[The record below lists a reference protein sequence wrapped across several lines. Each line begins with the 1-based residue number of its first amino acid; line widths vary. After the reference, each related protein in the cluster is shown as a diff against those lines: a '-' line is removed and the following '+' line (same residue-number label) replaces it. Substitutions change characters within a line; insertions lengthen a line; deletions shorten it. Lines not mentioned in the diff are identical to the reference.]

1 MSHIVSK
8 ATTGFVV
15 LAAASQ
21 LSCGMMGGGALGR
34 AACPALGPNV
44 SALDVSYDANATV
57 NAKVQ
62 AFVQAAKDMDAIS
75 AQIEMKAAQACQR
88 MGMDLGL
95 SPAQMQ
101 PRKGPGGA
109 AAGACEPLAMQID
122 AILRQGIQIHATVT
136 PPQCQAN
143 AQAHAH
149 CAGRCDVNRD
159 AECKASCEA
168 HAEVHASCQPATV
181 QVQASHGAQ
190 QAAALI
196 ATLQANLP
204 LLIEAQITLGQRLI
218 NNAQIVAQVGA
229 NLPKIVGKAGAQAL
243 ACIGAAADIAASA
256 SVRIN
261 VSVKASASVSGR
273 AGAG

>member
-1 MSHIVSK
+1 MFDQAAKIIVIM
-8 ATTGFVV
+8 
-15 LAAASQ
+15 LAAC
-21 LSCGMMGGGALGR
+21 LVSCGMIGGGTLGR
-34 AACPALGPNV
+34 AACPALRPNI
-44 SALDVSYDANATV
+44 SALDVGFDANATV

-62 AFVQAAKDMDAIS
+62 VFVQAAKDMDAIS

-109 AAGACEPLAMQID
+109 AAGACEPLAMHID
-122 AILRQGIQIHATVT
+122 AILRQGIRVTATVQ
-136 PPQCQAN
+136 PPRCQAN
-143 AQAHAH
+143 AQAQAH

-159 AECKASCEA
+159 AECRASCEA
-168 HAEVHASCQPATV
+168 HAEVHASCQPAV
-181 QVQASHGAQ
+181 VHVQASQGAQ
-190 QAAALI
+190 QAAALV

-204 LLIEAQITLGQRLI
+204 QLIEAQITLGQRLVHH
-218 NNAQIVAQVGA
+218 AQVIAQVGA

-261 VSVKASASVSGR
+261 VSVKASASVSAR

>member
-1 MSHIVSK
+1 M
-8 ATTGFVV
+8 
-15 LAAASQ
+15 
-21 LSCGMMGGGALGR
+21 
-34 AACPALGPNV
+34 
-44 SALDVSYDANATV
+44 V

-62 AFVQAAKDMDAIS
+62 AFVQAAKDMDAVS
-75 AQIEMKAAQACQR
+75 AQIEMKAAQACRR
-88 MGMDLGL
+88 MGLDLGL

-136 PPQCQAN
+136 PPSCQAN

-168 HAEVHASCQPATV
+168 HAEVHASCQPAVV
-181 QVQASHGAQ
+181 QVQTSHNTQ
-190 QAAALI
+190 QAAALL
-196 ATLQANLP
+196 ATMQANLP
-204 LLIEAQITLGQRLI
+204 LLIEAQITLGKRLI
-218 NNAQIVAQVGA
+218 DNAQIIAQVGA
-229 NLPKIVGKAGAQAL
+229 NLPKIVGQAGAQAL

-256 SVRIN
+256 SVRATRFP
-261 VSVKASASVSGR
+261 SSSYS
-273 AGAG
+273 